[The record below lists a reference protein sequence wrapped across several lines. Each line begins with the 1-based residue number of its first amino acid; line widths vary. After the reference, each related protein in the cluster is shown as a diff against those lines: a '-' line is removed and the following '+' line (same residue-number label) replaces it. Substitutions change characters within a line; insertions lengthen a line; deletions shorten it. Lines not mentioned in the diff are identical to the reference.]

1 MTVLPEH
8 SGDSPGPS
16 TQQLEVVF
24 PIWVHPKNRFTAQ
37 QGEAS
42 YSVPIKVVLIRR
54 YPEGKWH
61 ILMVNYPD
69 QLRDRISRSIKIAVA
84 DGLLAKLL
92 ADHHVS
98 VEDVKG
104 WSTWF
109 QTKPMEEKPNAQY
122 R

>member
-8 SGDSPGPS
+8 
-16 TQQLEVVF
+16 LIEVVF
-24 PIWVHPKNRFTAQ
+24 PIWVHAKNKFTAQ

-42 YSVPIKVVLIRR
+42 YSVPIKVVLRR
-54 YPEGKWH
+54 PYPKGMWH
-61 ILMVNYPD
+61 ILVVNYPV
-69 QLRDRISRSIKIAVA
+69 QFGDRIGRSIKVAVA

-98 VEDVKG
+98 AEDVKG

-109 QTKPMEEKPNAQY
+109 QTKPMEEKPHAQY